1 MFIPCR
7 DAKAY
12 VPAQL
17 NWQYPSY
24 SPIPHCKS
32 NSLALETSDCKLSDI
47 ETIANHLFQRHT
59 AMTRKMLVIFQII
72 FIGSVALPVR
82 ADLATLKPFIP
93 GSYQQLLETN
103 ANKPFILVI
112 WSITCSSCLKDMAL
126 LNKLHKANPKVNM
139 VMLAT
144 DDASAT
150 DDIQKILAKN
160 DLTVLENWIF
170 ADENPQKLRYEID
183 PKWYGELPRTY
194 FLNKKHEREG
204 ISGVLSQEDYETFFK
219 KALN

>member
-1 MFIPCR
+1 
-7 DAKAY
+7 
-12 VPAQL
+12 
-17 NWQYPSY
+17 
-24 SPIPHCKS
+24 
-32 NSLALETSDCKLSDI
+32 
-47 ETIANHLFQRHT
+47 
-59 AMTRKMLVIFQII
+59 MTRKMLVIFQII
-72 FIGSVALPVR
+72 FICSVALPVR

-93 GSYQQLLETN
+93 GSYQELLETN

-160 DLTVLENWIF
+160 DLTGLENWIF

-204 ISGVLSQEDYETFFK
+204 VSGVLSQEDYETFFK

>member
-1 MFIPCR
+1 MP
-7 DAKAY
+7 
-12 VPAQL
+12 
-17 NWQYPSY
+17 
-24 SPIPHCKS
+24 
-32 NSLALETSDCKLSDI
+32 
-47 ETIANHLFQRHT
+47 
-59 AMTRKMLVIFQII
+59 RKMLVIFQII
-72 FIGSVALPVR
+72 LLCSEAFHVR
-82 ADLATLKPFIP
+82 AELANLKPFIP
-93 GSYQQLLETN
+93 GSYQQLLDHN
-103 ANKPFILVI
+103 PNKPFILVI

-160 DLTVLENWIF
+160 DLTGLENWIF

-204 ISGVLSQEDYETFFK
+204 VSGVLSQEDYETFFK